1 MKDLSLHLMDIAQ
14 NATAAGAAHIDIVL
28 EARRDPAE
36 LVFAVA
42 DDGRGMQPEFLARV
56 EDPFTTTR
64 TTRKVGL
71 GIPLLKLSCE
81 MAGGSLA
88 IDSKPGVGTTLV
100 AAFGLDSIDRIPVG
114 DIAGT
119 LAALVTA
126 WPDIEWAMHLGSPKE
141 RFDLS
146 TQEMKEVLGDV
157 PLGSPAVAGWL
168 EETLEAAMQD
178 VFGGVLDEIPEG
190 PGSHP

>member
-14 NATAAGAAHIDIVL
+14 NSTAAGAAHIDIAL
-28 EARRDPAE
+28 ETRQDPAV
-36 LVFAVA
+36 LVLSVA
-42 DDGRGMQPEFLARV
+42 DDGRGMAPEFLARV
-56 EDPFTTTR
+56 QDPFTTTR

-71 GIPLLKLSCE
+71 GIPLLKLSAE
-81 MAGGSLA
+81 LTGGSL
-88 IDSKPGVGTTLV
+88 SVVSEPGVGTTLLAV
-100 AAFGLDSIDRIPVG
+100 FGLDSIDRIPVG

-126 WPDIEWAMHLGSPKE
+126 WPDIEWRMHLGSPKE
-141 RFDLS
+141 QFDL
-146 TQEMKEVLGDV
+146 TTLEMKEVLGEV

-168 EETLEAAMQD
+168 EETLGAAMND

>member
-42 DDGRGMQPEFLARV
+42 DDGRGMQPEFLTRV

-126 WPDIEWAMHLGSPKE
+126 WPDIEWAMHLGSQKE